1 MLIPLI
7 NVTDFKSRFPC
18 PNLCGRS
25 YKYKR
30 GVHTHVK
37 FECGV
42 EPRFMCT
49 VCPKKFARKFQLESH
64 LVLKHKIVK
73 IRCDF
78 TNHIV

>member
-1 MLIPLI
+1 MKI
-7 NVTDFKSRFPC
+7 NVTDSDYNSRYQC

-42 EPRFMCT
+42 EPKFLCSL
-49 VCPKKFARKFQLESH
+49 CPKKFARKFQLESH
-64 LVLKHKIVK
+64 LVLKHKMVK
-73 IRCDF
+73 IR
-78 TNHIV
+78 